1 MLDDRDR
8 PADGREDLEAAL
20 VLHYSRLVRIAYVAL
35 PPEGDR
41 HGRVLAAHA
50 IVQRTLPGTGWL
62 SGRLGSRLGGRLGA
76 ERPNL
81 LRRRTLRPVES
92 DSYAV
97 LRTAVVRSVLRGNRW
112 LRATRQPHVWGLRL
126 FPLGGGS
133 EEMQVDAALRGLSTT
148 ARMAYVL
155 LGLEDLDADATAALL
170 SSAGARGIPAALYA
184 AERLLAEHPADVLQ
198 SSEFDPCTLRTR
210 PTDLSR
216 RRRRVRGVASAG
228 AAVVA
233 VGVAAVIG
241 FSSSDSHALTGGE
254 AGAQAPIRIAADAWK
269 TSARIDF
276 GTWPARGDDTTAA
289 NAVPQ
294 ALEAWTEKHPDAFHL
309 GPGASD
315 TPPVLPVHILWTGH
329 LDGATV
335 VLLYDTTRLARY
347 TVPDHPTAADA
358 VRLDLVRADDSD
370 LTTAGAVVLRSTADG
385 DRWLVAPWIEAASMR
400 DLRTPDATVQPMLV
414 TDGVTPAVTRPAVDT
429 CASWPVLQLQASPM
443 VAEHYSFL
451 LADLGG
457 VTGAHLTY
465 TPPPKAGPAQP
476 PREGTAADALAVE
489 ARAVCGL
496 ASLPDRDVKQVN
508 TWAFAQQT
516 LPQNQGIATW
526 VCLRADDWSGT
537 GSATGEFLPPAARTP
552 ISVTGTEDGG
562 KSCSRFDQDVVTQTR
577 WRAPDG
583 RTFLLMAGSR
593 HVVKLGAADASG
605 AVRQT
610 TNAPDHTAAVVVGNG
625 DGVPATTSAA
635 GILDTGQTVLSL
647 RS

>member
-8 PADGREDLEAAL
+8 PSDGREDLEAAL

-35 PPEGDR
+35 PPAGDR

-50 IVQRTLPGTGWL
+50 IVQRTLPGGGW
-62 SGRLGSRLGGRLGA
+62 
-76 ERPNL
+76 PDL
-81 LRRRTLRPVES
+81 LRRRAVRPVES

-97 LRTAVVRSVLRGNRW
+97 LRTAVVRSVSRGNRR
-112 LRATRQPHVWGLRL
+112 LRAARQPHVWGLRL

-133 EEMQVDAALRGLSTT
+133 EEMQMDAALRGLSTT
-148 ARMAYVL
+148 ARLAYVL
-155 LGLEDLDADATAALL
+155 LGLEGLDADATAALL
-170 SSAGARGIPAALYA
+170 ARAGARGIPAALHT

-216 RRRRVRGVASAG
+216 RRRRARGVAGAG

-233 VGVAAVIG
+233 IGVAALVG
-241 FSSSDSHALTGGE
+241 FGGSDSHALADGAE
-254 AGAQAPIRIAADAWK
+254 AGAQAPVRVAPDAWQ

-276 GTWPARGDDTTAA
+276 GIWPARGDDTTAG

-294 ALEAWTEKHPDAFHL
+294 ALEAWTEKRPGVFHP

-315 TPPVLPVHILWTGH
+315 APPVLPVHILWTGH

-347 TVPDHPTAADA
+347 TVPDHPAADDA

-370 LTTAGAVVLRSTADG
+370 LTTAGAVVLRSTAAG
-385 DRWLVAPWIEAASMR
+385 DRWLVAPWIEAAAPR
-400 DLRTPDATVQPMLV
+400 DLRTPEAPVRPMPV
-414 TDGVTPAVTRPAVDT
+414 TDGVTAAVARPAVDT
-429 CASWPVLQLQASPM
+429 CASWPVLQLQASPL
-443 VAEHYSFL
+443 VAERYSFL

-457 VTGAHLTY
+457 VTGTHLTY

-489 ARAVCGL
+489 ARAACGL
-496 ASLPDRDVKQVN
+496 AVGPDRDVKQVN
-508 TWAFAQQT
+508 TWAFAQQP
-516 LPQNQGIATW
+516 LPANQGIATW
-526 VCLRADDWSGT
+526 VCLRADDWSGA
-537 GSATGEFLPPAARTP
+537 GSATGEFLPPAARTQ
-552 ISVTGTEDGG
+552 IGVTGTEDGG
-562 KSCSRFDQDVVTQTR
+562 KSCSRFAPDVVTQTR

-593 HVVKLGAADASG
+593 HVVKLGVADASG
-605 AVRQT
+605 ALRQT
-610 TNAPDHTAAVVVGNG
+610 TNTPDHTAAVAVANSG
-625 DGVPATTSAA
+625 DATAPATSSAV
-635 GILDTGQTVLSL
+635 GILDTGQTVRSL
-647 RS
+647 HS